1 MLMPGRQF
9 TASSSSKYRYSF
21 NGKEDD
27 TEAEIGYQDY
37 GMREY
42 DRLGD
47 RFISVDPLTS
57 KYPGWSPYAFAMNC
71 PISGIDLDGLEYY
84 YSSGGTLLGHRT
96 TDANGNKLDDK
107 TANGVRLATS
117 VTQTDNYTIYN
128 GVVDLNISH
137 ADFQKAANIVRQ
149 ESTTGDRTE
158 LLYIAHASVNEANNR
173 NVGVADLLST
183 TFSSVPSS
191 GKTPLADDNNSNPA
205 NYARAGLIHAL
216 SGAAD
221 PTHGAIRW
229 DGTDFLAW
237 GLNGPYGVHQKLRE
251 EGVAMGEELYVQYL
265 NANKAKYGNSVRYG
279 GRSYSLPH
287 SVFNDNQYW
296 HYPLQSTVSTGGYA
310 PNSAGFFYTY
320 TFDFNSLNS
329 RGIRSFNFPALQGP
343 NQGQIKL
350 KATAVAGLSIFWA
363 PNR

>member
-1 MLMPGRQF
+1 MPGRSYTGITQN
-9 TASSSSKYRYSF
+9 RYGF
-21 NGKEDD
+21 NGKETDNE
-27 TEAEIGYQDY
+27 TYGQGNEYDY
-37 GMREY
+37 GFRIY
-42 DRLGD
+42 NPRIGKFL
-47 RFISVDPLTS
+47 SVDPLTS

-84 YSSGGTLLGHRT
+84 YSSGGTFLGHTT

-107 TANGVRLATS
+107 TANSVKLATS
-117 VTQTDNYTIYN
+117 VTQTDNYTMYN
-128 GVVDLNISH
+128 GVVDLSISH
-137 ADFQKAANIVRQ
+137 ADFQKAANIIRQ

-158 LLYIAHASVNEANNR
+158 LLYIAHTSVNEANNR

-191 GKTPLADDNNSNPA
+191 GKTLLADDNNSNSA
-205 NYARAGLIHAL
+205 SYARAGLIHAL
-216 SGAAD
+216 GGGAD
-221 PTHGAIRW
+221 PTYGATRW

-237 GLNGPYGVHQKLRE
+237 GLNGPYGAHQKLRE
-251 EGVAMGEELYVQYL
+251 EGVSISEELYVQYL
-265 NANKAKYGNSVRYG
+265 NVNKAKYGNSVRYG
-279 GRSYSLPH
+279 GTGYSLPH

-296 HYPLQSTVSTGGYA
+296 HYPLGSTVSTGGYA

-329 RGIRSFNFPALQGP
+329 REVRTFMFPALQGA
-343 NQGQIKL
+343 NQGQIQL

-363 PNR
+363 PNK